1 MRADLDAAKRLA
13 VRAGAI
19 LLEHYIQPKVH
30 WKGPRNPVTEADRL
44 ASTYPDKRAKTAVPG
59 RWIPFGRRA

>member
-1 MRADLDAAKRLA
+1 MREDLEAPKRLA

-30 WKGPRNPVTEADRL
+30 WKGPRSPVTEADRL
-44 ASTYPDKRAKTAVPG
+44 ASISVVMTASRGKEGEPISRG
-59 RWIPFGRRA
+59 RT